1 MANKIGKVEI
11 APDVLEPETQTS
23 GSHAGDVPPGAPPPR
38 MTRFGA
44 GGEGGGGR
52 RERGIVA
59 RQSFFARLGQ
69 FLRDTR
75 SEMKRV
81 SWPTAKDVK
90 NTTLITLV
98 AVVFFAVYLFAV
110 DHVWAFL
117 ITQLDLLLNKLT
129 GVA

>member
-1 MANKIGKVEI
+1 MAKKIGKVEI
-11 APDVLEPETQTS
+11 AADVIEPETEAS
-23 GSHAGDVPPGAPPPR
+23 GKRAGDVPPGAPPPR

-52 RERGIVA
+52 RERGIVG

-81 SWPTAKDVK
+81 SWPTVKEVK
-90 NTTLITLV
+90 NTTIITLV
-98 AVVFFAVYLFAV
+98 AVIFFAIYLFLV
-110 DHVWAFL
+110 DRVWAYLL
-117 ITQLDLLLNKLT
+117 IGLNRLLLWMT
-129 GVA
+129 GG